1 MSKSKNPKQH
11 QHIFEASMCSSDLK
25 GNKANSNSSN
35 GNSGIGDSSSDSVL
49 KLTSVV
55 ESLTLQLSSLQDKR

>member
-1 MSKSKNPKQH
+1 
-11 QHIFEASMCSSDLK
+11 MCSSDLK

-49 KLTSVV
+49 KPTSVV